1 MIVPMAALA
10 LITCV
15 LGFGSVRFAEF
26 LGEAGDWPSLP
37 LIAMSTTVAAI
48 GIATAWWFFGRPT
61 CVINTRVYK
70 ERFPLIYS
78 ALNHKF
84 YFDIV
89 YDAVFIRP
97 FFALTEMLANFDRT
111 VIDGVVNG
119 AGNGWVLFSSGSQ
132 FFDKVV
138 IDGAVNGIA
147 TLSRRAGTGLRSLQT
162 GRLQTYQ
169 RLILAAVVLLMLYL
183 VVKGA

>member
-1 MIVPMAALA
+1 
-10 LITCV
+10 
-15 LGFGSVRFAEF
+15 
-26 LGEAGDWPSLP
+26 
-37 LIAMSTTVAAI
+37 
-48 GIATAWWFFGRPT
+48 
-61 CVINTRVYK
+61 
-70 ERFPLIYS
+70 
-78 ALNHKF
+78 
-84 YFDIV
+84 
-89 YDAVFIRP
+89 
-97 FFALTEMLANFDRT
+97 
-111 VIDGVVNG
+111 
-119 AGNGWVLFSSGSQ
+119 VLFSSGSQ